1 MIRQDRLMYT
11 VDNNHVLYFLVNDN
25 LLAGIKDCQHLTLG
39 SYIPATVVNE
49 LIQPWLEGVVSIII
63 EKHFQGK
70 VKAFPMD
77 NIDNCEWF
85 KC

>member
-11 VDNNHVLYFLVNDN
+11 VDVNQDLYFLVNDN
-25 LLAGIKDCQHLTLG
+25 LLAGVKDCKKLILG
-39 SYIPATVVNE
+39 SYVPATVVNE

-63 EKHFQGK
+63 DKHSQGK

-77 NIDNCEWF
+77 NIDKCEWF
-85 KC
+85 NC